1 MSFLSSLN
9 FWLWVAA
16 AILGCLHIMA
26 GAMKATRP
34 IPVLAQMMKWP
45 GDFPAPFVRFIGT
58 VDLLG
63 GLGVVLPLATGVLVW
78 LSPIAALC
86 LVLLQLLAIGFHL
99 KRGEL
104 QVLPMNV
111 VLLLLAVF
119 VAWGRFSLFG
129 L

>member
-1 MSFLSSLN
+1 
-9 FWLWVAA
+9 
-16 AILGCLHIMA
+16 
-26 GAMKATRP
+26 MKATRP

-45 GDFPAPFVRFIGT
+45 GDYPAPFVRFIGT
-58 VDLLG
+58 VDVLG
-63 GLGVVLPLATGVLVW
+63 GLGLVLPLLTGVLVW
-78 LSPIAALC
+78 LSPLAALC

-111 VLLLLAVF
+111 VLLLLAAF